1 MRTFRPR
8 VIPTLLIDGRR
19 LVKSEGFAKP
29 KYLGDPINTVRI
41 FNEKLVDEL
50 VILDISATRTGRA
63 PQFDL
68 LAEVAEEA
76 FMPLAY
82 GGGITSLADVRKILA
97 LGFEK
102 VILNSVSHRQP
113 EFVTEAVRVF
123 GRSTIVGSMDVR
135 RKAGGRFELVGAAG
149 KSPGHNPVAEA
160 QRLELLGVGEILLQ
174 SVDRD
179 GRCCG
184 YDLELI
190 RNVCGA
196 VTVPVIAAGGAA
208 SVGDFAAGIA
218 AGASAV
224 AAGAMFVFNGPHRA
238 VLVSYPSETELAR
251 IR

>member
-19 LVKSEGFAKP
+19 LVKSEMFAKP
-29 KYLGDPINTVRI
+29 KYIGDPINTMRI
-41 FNEKLVDEL
+41 FNEKQVDEI
-50 VILDISATRTGRA
+50 VILDISATRLRKP

-82 GGGITSLADVRKILA
+82 GGGITSVPDVRTILS

-102 VILNSVSHRQP
+102 VILNSITHSRP
-113 EFVTEAVRVF
+113 GFVAEAARVF

-135 RKAGGRFELVGAAG
+135 RKSLGRYEVTSNSDKRVG
-149 KSPGHNPVAEA
+149 KDPVAEA
-160 QRLELLGVGEILLQ
+160 QRLEHLGVGEILLQ

-179 GRCCG
+179 GTLSG
-184 YDLELI
+184 YDVELI
-190 RNVCGA
+190 GKVAAA
-196 VTVPVIAAGGAA
+196 VGVPVVAAGGAA
-208 SVGDFAAGIA
+208 SVGDLAAGIL

-238 VLVSYPSETELAR
+238 VLVSYPTDAQLTA
-251 IR
+251 I